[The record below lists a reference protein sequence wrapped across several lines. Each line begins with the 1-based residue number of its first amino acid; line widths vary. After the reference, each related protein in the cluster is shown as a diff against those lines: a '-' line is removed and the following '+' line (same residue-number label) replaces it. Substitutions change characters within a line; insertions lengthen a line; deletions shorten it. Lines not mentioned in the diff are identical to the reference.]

1 MKKLILCVDRDDDI
15 GEKANIETPIIGRQA
30 NLDAAV
36 ALGLKDP
43 EDSDTN
49 SILSAVSM
57 YDNLKAEGQDVEIA
71 TICGASSV
79 GYTSDQALSNEL
91 DVVLE
96 QLNPDTSIL
105 VTDGAEDEYITPIVS
120 SKIDISHVRTVYVKQ
135 SESVE
140 NLYYLLV
147 KTFKEE
153 KAKRKLLLP
162 ISLAL
167 LVYGFFGVA
176 DLLYDLMIH
185 GIEALPSLTGFGIGV
200 ITFIIGAYLLVRI
213 YDLDEKSIQVYKK
226 IRNAVSTGSVWLPF
240 TVVAILIVIASSLEG
255 WDVIVQQGIS
265 SPPKVVLT
273 FAHTV
278 MWWWLGAI
286 FLHEL
291 GRVIDTYLTQGKVK
305 RSFWA
310 VWLTLIALTFI
321 LWAAFDYIR
330 VLIGMQKAS
339 NVLPM
344 VAINI
349 VLGLLIGILGGL
361 AHRSFRDQHEEE
373 EEECVD
379 SEE

>member
-15 GEKANIETPIIGRQA
+15 GEKANIETPIISRQA

-57 YDNLKAEGQDVEIA
+57 YDQLKSEGDDVEVA
-71 TICGASSV
+71 TICGSPSV
-79 GYTSDQALSNEL
+79 GYRSDQQLNKEL

-96 QLNPDTSIL
+96 KVNPDTSIL

-120 SKIDISHVRTVYVKQ
+120 SKIDISHIRTVYVKQ

-140 NLYYLLV
+140 NLYYMIV

-185 GIEALPSLTGFGIGV
+185 GVEALPSLTGFGIGV
-200 ITFIIGAYLLVRI
+200 ITFIIGLYLLIRI
-213 YDLDEKSIQVYKK
+213 YDIDEKSIEIYKK

-240 TVVAILIVIASSLEG
+240 TVVAGLIVIASSLEG
-255 WDVIVQQGIS
+255 WDVIVTQEIS

-278 MWWWLGAI
+278 IWWWLGAI

-344 VAINI
+344 VAVNI
-349 VLGLLIGILGGL
+349 ILGLLIGILGGL
-361 AHRSFRDQHEEE
+361 ANRSFRDQQNQDESTEKE
-373 EEECVD
+373 D
-379 SEE
+379 

>member
-1 MKKLILCVDRDDDI
+1 
-15 GEKANIETPIIGRQA
+15 RQA

-57 YDNLKAEGQDVEIA
+57 YDELKAKGEDVEIA
-71 TICGASSV
+71 TICGTSSV
-79 GYTSDQALSNEL
+79 GYSSDQALSREL
-91 DVVLE
+91 DLVLDR
-96 QLNPDTSIL
+96 LNPDTSIL

-120 SKIDISHVRTVYVKQ
+120 SKVDISHVRTVYVKQ

-140 NLYYLLV
+140 NLYYMIV

-185 GIEALPSLTGFGIGV
+185 GVEALPSLTGFGIGV

-240 TVVAILIVIASSLEG
+240 TVVSGLIVIASSLEG
-255 WDVIVQQGIS
+255 WDVIVQKGIS
-265 SPPKVVLT
+265 SAPKVVLT

-278 MWWWLGAI
+278 IWWWLGAV

-349 VLGLLIGILGGL
+349 ILGLLIGILGGL
-361 AHRSFRDQHEEE
+361 AHRSFRDEHRNKEENLDDE
-373 EEECVD
+373 E
-379 SEE
+379 